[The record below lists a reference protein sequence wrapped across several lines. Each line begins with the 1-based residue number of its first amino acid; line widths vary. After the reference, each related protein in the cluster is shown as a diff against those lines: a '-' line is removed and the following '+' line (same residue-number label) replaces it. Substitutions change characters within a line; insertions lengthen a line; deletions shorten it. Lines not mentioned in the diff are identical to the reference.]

1 MVKNCLSVLV
11 IACKP
16 QFPPYLNALLPKDQ
30 VFEFEEDDMC
40 RSPQRKKGKDVIKEE
55 EESIKGESDVI
66 DNPYLR
72 PVKLPPNKI
81 KIKPIPNPI

>member
-1 MVKNCLSVLV
+1 MITV

-16 QFPPYLNALLPKDQ
+16 QFPPYLNSLLPKDQ
-30 VFEFEEDDMC
+30 VFEFDEEESC
-40 RSPQRKKGKDVIKEE
+40 RSPQRKKGKEAIKEE
-55 EESIKGESDVI
+55 EDSIKNDADII

-81 KIKPIPNPI
+81 KIKFNPS